1 MAAVRAFDKQ
11 KAEVKPPPNSYYK
24 QCQHDHRQN
33 FMSMHM
39 HAHIPIYIYINKQTS
54 FRFALVEFGVY
65 SLYKV
70 VLETWQHAYDGLR
83 GHL

>member
-39 HAHIPIYIYINKQTS
+39 HAHIPIYIYQ
-54 FRFALVEFGVY
+54 
-65 SLYKV
+65 
-70 VLETWQHAYDGLR
+70 
-83 GHL
+83 